1 MVDSHTVLWG
11 QTIVYT
17 AYCLAILAVV
27 EWFALRITTPADHPP
42 KVPPRLFY
50 SFVGLLVLIGVSL
63 HIITFN
69 TIPWVPDDLHGD
81 SVQAARTYPIIVQ
94 DHRYVL
100 PEQQLQ
106 VPCGQVVRFSVTSGD
121 LTYGFGLFRSDNSMV
136 TQMQVVPGHPNN
148 LVWTFQKNG
157 VYSIRS
163 TEYSGPKG
171 DAMIVKDAVQV
182 TGCSVDDPYTTSA
195 KG

>member
-1 MVDSHTVLWG
+1 MVESTTVLWG
-11 QTIVYT
+11 QTVVYT
-17 AYCLAILAVV
+17 LYCVAILAVIAWV
-27 EWFALRITTPADHPP
+27 SVRLTKPPGHATVVPP
-42 KVPPRLFY
+42 KLFY

-81 SVQAARTYPIIVQ
+81 GVTAAKTYAVTVR
-94 DHRYVL
+94 DHTFVL
-100 PEQQLQ
+100 PEKQLV
-106 VPCGQVVRFSVTSGD
+106 VPCGQTVRFSVTSED
-121 LTYGFGLFRSDNSMV
+121 LTYGFGLFRADNSMV

-148 LVWTFQKNG
+148 LVWTFPKDD

-171 DAMIVKDAVQV
+171 DQMIVKDAVRV
-182 TGCSVDDPYTTSA
+182 TGCA